1 MREADDFLEFINTI
15 LHFLERELNLS
26 AVYLKEMDLSECHP
40 GDLREVTFSTIFLT
54 SAANQILKGAFQ
66 FEAIGQALVKDLLQ
80 RVFERDAQGKG
91 VIKMEIKNGL
101 RKWLESIEDDET
113 KRQHLLA
120 FQDFCLDLFEAEYG
134 KVPPGEEVDP
144 RFVKGLLIRK

>member
-1 MREADDFLEFINTI
+1 
-15 LHFLERELNLS
+15 
-26 AVYLKEMDLSECHP
+26 MDLSECYP
-40 GDLREVTFSTIFLT
+40 GDWREVTFSTIFLT
-54 SAANQILKGAFQ
+54 STANQILKGAFQ
-66 FEAIGQALVKDLLQ
+66 FEAIGQDQVRDLLD

-91 VIKMEIKNGL
+91 VIKMEIENGL
-101 RKWLESIEDDET
+101 RKWLESIEDEEA

-134 KVPPGEEVDP
+134 KILTGEEVDP